1 MIKVLSMEH
10 AEGPLDR
17 LRIIHWA
24 QVQAGQE
31 WIRTR
36 GLSLQQAFVLSHL
49 AEHPGAIQRDLAEA
63 TRTSAANVSGV
74 LRGLQARDLVER
86 RYEDGDE
93 RSKRVFATDAGVEL
107 IAGRD
112 EAMAAVDESILA
124 PLTKPERAAFHQL
137 LGKITAGLPDP
148 GKQNPRKDPP

>member
-1 MIKVLSMEH
+1 MEH

-36 GLSLQQAFVLSHL
+36 GLSLQQAFVLSYL
-49 AEHPGAIQRDLAEA
+49 AEHPGAIQRDIAQA

-74 LRGLQARDLVER
+74 LRGLQARNLVER

-124 PLTKPERAAFHQL
+124 PLTKPERAAFRKL

-148 GKQNPRKDPP
+148 GDQNPPKES